1 MSINPFT
8 GKSTTP
14 EDPRGIIGGN
24 SKRNFFIV
32 LFVVAIGAIV
42 YVLRDKIA
50 DSFQSMDRDF
60 TTAYLMGDPW
70 NGKIVYSDY
79 TRSEPIKQYY
89 RVYDTKTKERKVFA
103 EFKFGTDPNYA
114 FYYVGEDEV
123 ILHDYVKYSVEYNL
137 STNAKT
143 AVKQAAIDYNT
154 NTGANAADDTMA
166 VLPQNGRG
174 NNLGNKTAVKPVKKY
189 YQWTKG
195 NTDMGSGM
203 GINGSEEQEE
213 GLDATALKT
222 MGVYDFNEYGL
233 KYSYWVYDWYAKQEI
248 IDSNTGANLVLIELS
263 KGTNNVTKS
272 FFALVDKKSNKLLV
286 NGYPNN
292 TYKGAGYLHD
302 YFINCRRDGKDHILC
317 LTRDRVLR
325 VQISTCKIE
334 EVATW

>member
-8 GKSTTP
+8 GKSTAP
-14 EDPRGIIGGN
+14 EDPRGIVGGN

-50 DSFQSMDRDF
+50 DGFQSMDRDF
-60 TTAYLMGDPW
+60 TSAYFMGDPW
-70 NGKIVYSDY
+70 NGKIVYSQG
-79 TRSEPIKQYY
+79 TRSEPVKTIYS
-89 RVYDTKTKERKVFA
+89 VYDTKTKERKDFA
-103 EFKFGTDPNYA
+103 EFTLGSDPYYS
-114 FYYVGEDEV
+114 FYLVGEDEV
-123 ILHDYVKYSVEYNL
+123 TLHDYTKYSVTYDL
-137 STNAKT
+137 ATNT
-143 AVKQAAIDYNT
+143 NSGVKQGAINYNGGNVSDIWAARDTVDVI
-154 NTGANAADDTMA
+154 TG
-166 VLPQNGRG
+166 
-174 NNLGNKTAVKPVKKY
+174 KPITPASLNSKPEKNY
-189 YQWTKG
+189 YAWIR
-195 NTDMGSGM
+195 DMPSDIGTGM
-203 GINGSEEQEE
+203 SFEGSEHQDQ

-233 KYSYWVYDWYAKQEI
+233 KYSYWVYDWYARQEI

-272 FFALVDKKSNKLLV
+272 FFALVDKKNNKLLV